1 MYLTRSF
8 RRKLVATGCA
18 AVGFVFLYEVTA
30 FDSRYA
36 ARQAELRED
45 RATPAPGARLK
56 FTATAYCKGETTA
69 SGVQVRTGI
78 AAADPT
84 LLPVGSVIQIDAL
97 TDKYNGIYT
106 VMDTGPAVQGRHVD
120 LYMWSCYEALD
131 FGRKPIQLTVLR
143 LGWNPRASGPNLLDR
158 VFTVR
163 KAANPR
169 PPSPDASPALAPAAP
184 TTPTPKPVPSTTAMP
199 TSGQSPPV
207 AEPKPVGER

>member
-1 MYLTRSF
+1 MFLTRSF

-45 RATPAPGARLK
+45 RATPAPGTKLK
-56 FTATAYCKGETTA
+56 FTATAYCKGLTTA

-78 AAADPT
+78 AAADPE
-84 LLPVGSVIQIDAL
+84 LLPVGSVVQIDAL
-97 TDKYNGIYT
+97 ADKYNGIYT

-131 FGRKPIQLTVLR
+131 FGRRPIQLTVLR
-143 LGWNPRASGPNLLDR
+143 LGWNPKASGPNLLDR
-158 VFTVR
+158 LFSVR
-163 KAANPR
+163 R
-169 PPSPDASPALAPAAP
+169 TASPKTTASPTVAPAAP
-184 TTPTPKPVPSTTAMP
+184 APRRAPSTTVVP
-199 TSGQSPPV
+199 TAGESPAAV
-207 AEPKPVGER
+207 AEPKPVGEK